1 MDKRALGM
9 AFRGSARRCTI
20 PGASDIS
27 RSVGGISFGRDQS
40 KDVHHG
46 DSQLFAWAPSPPT
59 SEREQLKMRAHAAGA
74 GMG

>member
-9 AFRGSARRCTI
+9 AFRGSARRFTN

-40 KDVHHG
+40 KECNKV
-46 DSQLFAWAPSPPT
+46 
-59 SEREQLKMRAHAAGA
+59 AARMCTMVAASSLPGHPRHPIPN
-74 GMG
+74 GSNSK